1 MSKLEDSDHA
11 EAAALGEN
19 LRRAVG
25 RFVRAVRADADT
37 PRSAQSETLAL
48 LEREGSMNIAS
59 LAQLRNVK
67 HQTMRVIIGQLES
80 GGLVVRESDPADRR
94 SQIITLSRAGSAVL
108 IRDRAD
114 RASRI
119 DVMIREQVSPQE
131 RVLLGQAIAILDR
144 MSAATEP

>member
-67 HQTMRVIIGQLES
+67 HQTMCVIIGQLES

>member
-1 MSKLEDSDHA
+1 
-11 EAAALGEN
+11 
-19 LRRAVG
+19 
-25 RFVRAVRADADT
+25 
-37 PRSAQSETLAL
+37 
-48 LEREGSMNIAS
+48 MNIAS